1 MLVSDGHVHSF
12 DSIMYTCVK
21 TSDFI
26 IEIDTVIYLAIKIF
40 FKKRMGREIHTAENI
55 MKSAP
60 RKVKPVM
67 SGSVDGTDM

>member
-1 MLVSDGHVHSF
+1 MSWDCRRHFYRIEYVFKILTVSTAPRCHMLVSDGHVHSF

-40 FKKRMGREIHTAENI
+40 F
-55 MKSAP
+55 
-60 RKVKPVM
+60 
-67 SGSVDGTDM
+67 